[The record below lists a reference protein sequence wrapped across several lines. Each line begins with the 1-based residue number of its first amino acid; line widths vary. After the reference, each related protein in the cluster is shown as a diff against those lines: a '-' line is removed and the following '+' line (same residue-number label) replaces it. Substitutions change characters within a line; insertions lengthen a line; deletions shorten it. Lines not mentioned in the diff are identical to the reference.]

1 VATADVQGKSF
12 SMLYLSLTDAPS
24 LLPFPTRLPPPPTTT
39 AHASTCSI
47 SLVLPCYNE
56 ERNIEHTVRD
66 AQDWFAQEQI
76 DGEIIVT
83 DDGSTD
89 GSLAVLCRLQQ
100 EMPNLKVVHH
110 DVNRGYGAAVRS
122 GCDQAQKPWIA
133 FMDSDGQFHARD
145 LSRLLPLA
153 STADYVTG
161 IREKRADTLHRRLNS
176 WLYNM
181 LVRVMLNVP
190 VSDVNCGMKLFRRS
204 IWSSIRPS
212 YATGALVNA
221 EMFCALEASK
231 IPWKATV
238 VPHYP
243 RLAGNPTGAKPRVI
257 LQMFKEL
264 WQLKRARRNA
274 SVKQEPASAVPLA
287 G

>member
-1 VATADVQGKSF
+1 
-12 SMLYLSLTDAPS
+12 MLYLSLTDSPS
-24 LLPFPTRLPPPPTTT
+24 LLPFPTRLPPPPL
-39 AHASTCSI
+39 APASALTSIYSI
-47 SLVLPCYNE
+47 SLVLPCFNE
-56 ERNIEHTVRD
+56 ERNIEHTIRE
-66 AQDWFAQEQI
+66 AQEWFAHEHI

-110 DVNRGYGAAVRS
+110 DANRGYGAAVRS
-122 GCDQAQKPWIA
+122 GCDQAQKGWIA
-133 FMDSDGQFHARD
+133 FMDSDGQFHAHD

-153 STADYVTG
+153 SSADYVTG
-161 IREKRADTLHRRLNS
+161 IRKKRADTFHRRLNS

-181 LVRVMLNVP
+181 LVRVMLSVP
-190 VSDVNCGMKLFRRS
+190 VSDVNCGMKIFRRS
-204 IWSSIRPS
+204 IWSSIRPM

-221 EMFCALEASK
+221 EMFCALEASR

-257 LQMFKEL
+257 LRMFKEL
-264 WQLKRARRNA
+264 WHLKRARRLAAEKNEA
-274 SVKQEPASAVPLA
+274 APAVPFA
-287 G
+287 N